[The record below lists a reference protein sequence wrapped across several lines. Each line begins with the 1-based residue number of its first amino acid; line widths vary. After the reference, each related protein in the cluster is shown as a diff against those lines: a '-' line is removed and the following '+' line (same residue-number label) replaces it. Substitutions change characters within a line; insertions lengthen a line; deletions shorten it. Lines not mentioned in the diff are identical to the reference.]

1 VSDEFSLV
9 VYLIKSAMC
18 ILILTQT
25 NFRSLNIDEI
35 EVIIP
40 SPLTE
45 DLLEEKKPLKSDTI
59 L

>member
-1 VSDEFSLV
+1 
-9 VYLIKSAMC
+9 MC
-18 ILILTQT
+18 KLILTQT

-40 SPLTE
+40 CPLTE
-45 DLLEEKKPLKSDTI
+45 DFLEEKKPLKSDAI

>member
-1 VSDEFSLV
+1 
-9 VYLIKSAMC
+9 MC
-18 ILILTQT
+18 KLILTQT

-45 DLLEEKKPLKSDTI
+45 DLLEEKKPLKSDAI